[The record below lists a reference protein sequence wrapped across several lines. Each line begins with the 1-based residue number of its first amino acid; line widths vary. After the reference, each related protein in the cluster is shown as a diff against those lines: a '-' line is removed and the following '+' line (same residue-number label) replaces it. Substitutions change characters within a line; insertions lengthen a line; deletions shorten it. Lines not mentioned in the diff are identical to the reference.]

1 MIVNITEAREALGA
15 FCHDTYFTW
24 SAFKACGFHSV
35 SGRYRPLQDF
45 LRAFA
50 RARDESPPAPVVHFR
65 AAVPRGSVS
74 LSAVYGPS
82 GWDGAYVILMLPE
95 EPRRPAPRFPLGRVS
110 FSKDAAEV
118 LDPEVTNGALGRHV
132 AGLWSDR
139 AKYGEGRE
147 MEEALQEGREVRS
160 FHDLPSVGELY
171 VWVTTNPARTET
183 VVEMAR

>member
-1 MIVNITEAREALGA
+1 MIVNVTDARKALEA
-15 FCHDTYFTW
+15 FCYHTYFTW
-24 SAFKACGFHSV
+24 SAFEACGFHSV

-50 RARDESPPAPVVHFR
+50 EARDKSPPAPVVHFC
-65 AAVPRGSVS
+65 AAVPRGLVS

-82 GWDGAYVILMLPE
+82 GWDGACVILMLPE

-110 FSKDAAEV
+110 FSEDAAEV
-118 LDPEVTNGALGRHV
+118 LYPEATNGALGRHV
-132 AGLWSDR
+132 VGLWSDR

-147 MEEALQEGREVRS
+147 MEEALQEGQEVRS
-160 FHDLPSVGELY
+160 FHELPSVGELD

-183 VVEMAR
+183 VVELAR

>member
-1 MIVNITEAREALGA
+1 MIVNVTDAREALGA

-35 SGRYRPLQDF
+35 SGSYRPLQDF

-65 AAVPRGSVS
+65 ATVPRGSVS

-82 GWDGAYVILMLPE
+82 GWDCACVVLMLPD
-95 EPRRPAPRFPLGRVS
+95 EPPLAAPRFPLGRVVLS
-110 FSKDAAEV
+110 EEATAA
-118 LDPEVTNGALGRHV
+118 LDPEVLNGALGRHV
-132 AGLWSDR
+132 VGLWSRR

-160 FHDLPSVGELY
+160 FHELPSVGELN